1 MTEVPA
7 EVPAEGAPAPRHSR
21 TGLIAPF
28 GIVLVALALWSVWWA
43 VLIERVDSGLDARI
57 AGLREAGWTVTYSAR
72 QVNGWPFRA
81 SVRLRDLELIAP
93 SGQGVS
99 APALAAEAMAWNPDR
114 WVLVARDGLVLSRGD
129 KGKVA
134 VEAAALRASGSG
146 WGNPYPNLA
155 LEVVQAR
162 FTPLPGAEPFPLA
175 TAERLEIYVRPNAG
189 LEGGPAVA
197 QPASDPV
204 DAADV
209 LVRLI
214 EARGRPGGPV
224 AALTRDG
231 LLTVQG
237 EAVIT
242 RARDLSG
249 QDVAG
254 LTAAWARSGGALLNV
269 RGELTAGAS
278 TAQFN
283 TPRLAAGPDGR
294 LAGQVI
300 LTARDAAAAVSGLT
314 GAPAEGIPS
323 APETTLTLT
332 FADGEARLGPLA
344 VAPAPKLY

>member
-7 EVPAEGAPAPRHSR
+7 EVPAESAPAPRHSR
-21 TGLIAPF
+21 TGLFAPVGIA
-28 GIVLVALALWSVWWA
+28 LVALALWSVWWA
-43 VLIERVDSGLDARI
+43 VLIERVETGLNDRI
-57 AGLREAGWTVTYSAR
+57 AALRGAGWTVTYGAQ

-114 WVLVARDGLVLSRGD
+114 WVLVAQEGLVLSRGD

-134 VEAAALRASGSG
+134 LEAAAVRASGSG
-146 WGNPYPNLA
+146 WGNAYPNLA
-155 LEVVQAR
+155 VEIVEAR

-175 TAERLEIYVRPNAG
+175 SAARLEVYVRPNAG
-189 LEGGPAVA
+189 LEGGPGVA

-224 AALTRDG
+224 AALTRNG
-231 LLTVQG
+231 VLTVQG

-249 QDVAG
+249 QGVAG
-254 LTAAWARSGGALLNV
+254 LTGAWARNGGALLNV

-278 TAQFN
+278 TAQFDS
-283 TPRLAAGPDGR
+283 PRLAAGPDGR
-294 LAGQVI
+294 LTGQVT

-314 GAPAEGIPS
+314 GAPADSLPS
-323 APETTLTLT
+323 TPESTLTLT
-332 FADGEARLGPLA
+332 FAAGEARLGPLA
-344 VAPAPKLY
+344 VAPAPKLF